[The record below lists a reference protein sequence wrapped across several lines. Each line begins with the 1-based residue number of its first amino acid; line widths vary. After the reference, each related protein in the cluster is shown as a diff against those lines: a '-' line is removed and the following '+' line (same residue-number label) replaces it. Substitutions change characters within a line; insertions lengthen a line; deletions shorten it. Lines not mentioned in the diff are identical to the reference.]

1 MKLRSLPPRFNNPMR
16 SLSLIVAVL
25 FLASTLAS
33 CKSPLPPRTTP
44 TPSQTVTVAQPLV
57 DATPTATPT
66 LEPTPT
72 PIPVP
77 LGKPENPV
85 VLGVVYTKQDVQE
98 PAAIEFLQFLAD
110 QSGLVFQISQFENHF
125 DLLAAM
131 DSGKVTFAFMQPLTY
146 IYAQKNE
153 VATVRM
159 ITRSFGGTAFGTQ
172 ILVNADAGFS
182 TYFDEEDE
190 KNTADSPAA
199 MGQFAGLRPCFTDE
213 TSISGAV
220 APMGLL
226 LGAGADFLEPVYML
240 SNTSVIRALYVG
252 GICDFGAT
260 YAISSDPRTSTTQLE
275 DLSDVTEKVKVV
287 WRSDAIIPTLN
298 VTFSNK
304 SSPDVS
310 SRVVELT
317 LEYANLENG
326 TLVLSNLTDYQIE
339 GIEEASDALY
349 TRLTQLVD
357 ASGID
362 LVAYLGY

>member
-1 MKLRSLPPRFNNPMR
+1 MILHLNQGRLLSGSTGRFVVNSFMVLWLMAVAGDTAWAAAAGGSRFDGKHYRGRGDVEYLRLLETARRMFAPDPELQN
-16 SLSLIVAVL
+16 
-25 FLASTLAS
+25 LAMLY
-33 CKSPLPPRTTP
+33 
-44 TPSQTVTVAQPLV
+44 
-57 DATPTATPT
+57 
-66 LEPTPT
+66 EP
-72 PIPVP
+72 
-77 LGKPENPV
+77 KWN
-85 VLGVVYTKQDVQE
+85 
-98 PAAIEFLQFLAD
+98 
-110 QSGLVFQISQFENHF
+110 GLVEGPPWGAWWI
-125 DLLAAM
+125 
-131 DSGKVTFAFMQPLTY
+131 
-146 IYAQKNE
+146 KN
-153 VATVRM
+153 
-159 ITRSFGGTAFGTQ
+159 S
-172 ILVNADAGFS
+172 
-182 TYFDEEDE
+182 Y
-190 KNTADSPAA
+190 
-199 MGQFAGLRPCFTDE
+199 
-213 TSISGAV
+213 
-220 APMGLL
+220 
-226 LGAGADFLEPVYML
+226 
-240 SNTSVIRALYVG
+240 
-252 GICDFGAT
+252 GAT